1 MGTLLNELEEVI
13 ELIDKWFNF
22 YKADKKSLEQDEAV
36 KSKAI
41 ELKKVRI
48 KTVNS
53 IKGVLIKENGG
64 LESNF
69 TALETYQTDLEIHR
83 KSIYAFLKTMDLKAR
98 PIFMSSAQF
107 DLIQGFLDK
116 TYRFDGLYTTT
127 DEKTQNVFS
136 KISNNYP
143 KKVKG
148 HEQFFRSIIPHI
160 GILLSDEPENTNDV
174 VDTSIVETI
183 PIQEDY
189 TNIPL
194 EVEETNTV
202 DLNNTPIVETTNTPI
217 TVTEANSNSL
227 AVNKL
232 IQSKNKIAPLFTTA
246 QSLFSSVHMPSDSE
260 ELVVI
265 PMSSYKQIHYFLTAY
280 KNLRWSLEESN
291 SAALEEFHQL
301 TNNWSKAPE
310 DLYQKITSISKRT
323 RMSEEGSNQLIEPK
337 PIVNHNT
344 VATIGLG
351 EEVGLGAQYS
361 KIDRFITNED
371 GKRYQEVEVNA
382 EQLFVKGSD
391 DVDDSG
397 IDPYDI
403 IQGGLGN
410 CYFMCSLSAL
420 TKTKGG
426 IKRIKEMIRYN
437 NDGTFTVKLYRP
449 QKEAHIDSFYD
460 ENTGKTIKQN
470 TKRTTGLE
478 LVEVVVSAKVWV
490 DKLSDSGDKA
500 IYATSQDAGEL
511 WPLILEK
518 AYAQLMG
525 GYDEIDSGFSQEAFE
540 VLTGTPRRSFDFS
553 RDLDRAKQELL
564 QAYESGSGVT
574 LATPPNMDGNFAVD
588 EFGNQLKGNAGE
600 LIKKTY
606 PEDGDERI
614 VAGHAYALDSIDNG
628 IVKLI
633 NPHGNNHIKNLP
645 IDSLHKYFSR
655 VVVDY

>member
-1 MGTLLNELEEVI
+1 MSNLLNGLEEVL
-13 ELIDKWFNF
+13 ELIDKWFSF
-22 YKADKKSLEQDEAV
+22 YKKDKTHLEQDEATQ
-36 KSKAI
+36 KKAL
-41 ELKKVRI
+41 ELKAVRV

-53 IKGVLIKENGG
+53 IKEILVKENGG
-64 LESNF
+64 LDPSF
-69 TALETYQTDLEIHR
+69 KALEAYQNDLETNRKTIH
-83 KSIYAFLKTMDLKAR
+83 SFLNQLDLKAR
-98 PIFMSSAQF
+98 PIFMNGEQF
-107 DLIQGFLDK
+107 DHIQGFLDK
-116 TYRFDGLYTTT
+116 VYGFDSLYLTSS
-127 DEKTQNVFS
+127 EQTQKIFS
-136 KISNNYP
+136 KVSNNYP
-143 KKVKG
+143 QRVKKQ
-148 HEQFFRSIIPHI
+148 EQYFRAIVPHI
-160 GILLSDEPENTNDV
+160 GILVSDNHTNETETTE
-174 VDTSIVETI
+174 TS
-183 PIQEDY
+183 D
-189 TNIPL
+189 
-194 EVEETNTV
+194 
-202 DLNNTPIVETTNTPI
+202 PIVETTTGISTENLPQESTIIKEDKTTTTIEPI
-217 TVTEANSNSL
+217 QESSTNESSNL
-227 AVNKL
+227 DAVNQL
-232 IQSKNKIAPLFTTA
+232 IKHKNKVTPLFNTA
-246 QSLFSSVHMPSDSE
+246 QNLFSAVHMPTDSE

-265 PMSSYKQIHYFLTAY
+265 PMKSYQKIHQFLDAY
-280 KNLRWSLEESN
+280 KNFKWSLEQRSSTE
-291 SAALEEFHQL
+291 LEEFHQL
-301 TNNWSKAPE
+301 TNNWSGIA
-310 DLYQKITSISKRT
+310 DNLYQKVTSISKRT
-323 RMSEEGSNQLIEPK
+323 RMSEDGSNQLIEPK

-371 GKRYQEVEVNA
+371 GRRYQEVDVNPDK
-382 EQLFVKGSD
+382 LFVKGKD
-391 DVDDSG
+391 DLDDSG

-426 IKRIKEMIRYN
+426 IKKIKDMIRYN

-460 ENTGKTIKQN
+460 ENSGKTIKQN

-490 DKLSDSGDKA
+490 DKLSDTGDKQL
-500 IYATSQDAGEL
+500 YATSQDAGEL

-553 RDLDRAKQELL
+553 RDLGRAKQELL
-564 QAYESGSGVT
+564 DAFANGSGVT
-574 LATPPNMDGNFAVD
+574 LATPPNMDGNIAVD
-588 EFGNQLKGNAGE
+588 EFGAQLRGNAGE

-614 VAGHAYALDSIDNG
+614 VAGHAYALDRIDNG
-628 IVKLI
+628 LVKLI
-633 NPHGNNHIKNLP
+633 NPHGNNHIQRLP